1 MDILETKEGTHGFTV
16 VMAKYYAG
24 EVIKDSCDFW
34 VTLVPRYTVYLTK
47 KPDRTPEKRSQVF
60 FDNYLGACGC
70 FEFAGASKL
79 SKKGEKDV

>member
-1 MDILETKEGTHGFTV
+1 MEILEIKEGTHGFTV
-16 VMAKYYAG
+16 VVAKYYAG
-24 EVIKDSCDFW
+24 EIINDSCDFW

-47 KPDRTPEKRSQVF
+47 RPDKMPEKRSQVF
-60 FDNYLGACGC
+60 FDDYVGAYDC